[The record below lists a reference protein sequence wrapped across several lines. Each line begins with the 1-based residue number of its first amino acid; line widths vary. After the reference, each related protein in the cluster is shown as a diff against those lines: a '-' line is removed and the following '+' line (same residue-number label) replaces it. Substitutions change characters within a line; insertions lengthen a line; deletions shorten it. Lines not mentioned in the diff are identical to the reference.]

1 MPFDTAEDI
10 ENVVERG
17 KKIIASSAF
26 DQQIY

>member
-1 MPFDTAEDI
+1 MPFDTAEDA

-17 KKIIASSAF
+17 KKIIASSVS